1 MNINYNRGMSER
13 GEFVTPEIAT
23 GLVQRHLNPDAIVTT
38 VRKLYGGS
46 NNRVLELILDRGRGS
61 VVAKVNDHSVAHQ
74 LEAER
79 DALAYFREHTTLPVP
94 KPLGLIVSDP
104 GFTGVMLMME
114 KIPGTTLERA
124 KINAGGMQ
132 RFEHQLG
139 HHIADLHRHTSD
151 YFGPA
156 AGATAEQRFG
166 TWLDLYGPIVEREA
180 NGARSMLESACR
192 DVVDHVAKHLAYW
205 LDHDPKPTLIHGD
218 LWANNIMVDDGNPG
232 RPRINAYIDGHASFA
247 DREYELS
254 YLRLFK
260 TAGPYF
266 FNIYRQ
272 HHREREG
279 FERRCRVYWL
289 TTMLQH
295 CRVFGGK
302 YIPTCERIAHE
313 LRRLR

>member
-13 GEFVTPEIAT
+13 GEFVTAELAT
-23 GLVQRHLNPDAIVTT
+23 RLVQSHLDADATVTA

-46 NNRVLELILDRGRGS
+46 INRVLELVLDRGRGS
-61 VVAKVNDHSVAHQ
+61 IVAKVNDHDVAHQ

-79 DALAYFREHTTLPVP
+79 DALAYFREHTSLPVP
-94 KPLGLIVSDP
+94 RPLGLIVGDP
-104 GFTGVMLMME
+104 GFAGVMLMME

-124 KINAGGMQ
+124 KISASGMQ
-132 RFEHQLG
+132 RFEYQLG
-139 HHIADLHRHTSD
+139 HHIAELHRHTSD
-151 YFGPA
+151 RFGPA
-156 AGATAEQRFG
+156 AGDDATRRYA

-180 NGARSMLESACR
+180 SGARSMLESSSR
-192 DVVDHVAKHLAYW
+192 EVVDHVAKHLAYW
-205 LDHDPKPTLIHGD
+205 LDHKPTPTLIHGD
-218 LWANNIMVDDGNPG
+218 LWANNILVDDGNPG

-266 FNIYRQ
+266 FGIYRQ

-302 YIPTCERIAHE
+302 YIPACERIAHE
-313 LRRLR
+313 LRRMR